1 TKMLWVLLLLLL
13 SSLPGTAAVPAQ
25 RPACY
30 KRPLQ
35 EHSCHSIPAGSD
47 SLRHVQ
53 DALPH
58 HFWEGKGCEV
68 ICYCNVNE
76 LLCCPKDIFF
86 GPKISFVIPCS
97 SQ

>member
-1 TKMLWVLLLLLL
+1 MKMLWVLLLL
-13 SSLPGTAAVPAQ
+13 SSLPGTPAVPAQ
-25 RPACY
+25 RPSCY
-30 KRPLQ
+30 RRPLP
-35 EHSCHSIPAGSD
+35 ERSCHSIPAGRD
-47 SLRHVQ
+47 SLRRVQ
-53 DALPH
+53 DALPD

-86 GPKISFVIPCS
+86 GPKISFVIPCN